1 MACALRNIGKGDIK
15 LKEHQYKAIKKIIVD
30 NRDTVCVLPID
41 NFPYRQIFYL
51 DKSRPKKLHS
61 RKEPFK
67 SSKIP
72 KFG

>member
-1 MACALRNIGKGDIK
+1 MSNASEYINLYNAELVYLHVQLYILSSYG
-15 LKEHQYKAIKKIIVD
+15 LVA
-30 NRDTVCVLPID
+30 ID
-41 NFPYRQIFYL
+41 NFPYRQIFVL

>member
-1 MACALRNIGKGDIK
+1 MFHIVIAKVKQINKQMKFTGWVRINTV
-15 LKEHQYKAIKKIIVD
+15 KEIITLD
-30 NRDTVCVLPID
+30 NS
-41 NFPYRQIFYL
+41 PYRLIFVL
-51 DKSRPKKLHS
+51 DKSRPKKLNS